1 MKRTPF
7 KKKRIINLHRKA
19 WDVFS
24 KWIRNRDKICV
35 TCGSRKDGQAGHFWH
50 AVLDFDEININ
61 QQCSYCNKWKS
72 GNLAPYS
79 VYLINKY
86 GVEAFKDLEKRH
98 WIAMRGEKRT
108 DAQYLALIEKYT
120 IEKPDC

>member
-1 MKRTPF
+1 MKRTPL
-7 KKKRIINLHRKA
+7 KKVSKRPNLHRKA
-19 WDVFS
+19 WDIFS

-35 TCGSRKDGQAGHFWH
+35 TCGSRDQLQAGHFWH

-61 QQCSYCNKWKS
+61 TQCKHCNHFWS

-79 VYLINKY
+79 VYLINKH
-86 GVEAFKDLEKRH
+86 GQAKFLDLEKRH

-108 DAQYLALIEKYT
+108 DEEYYEIIERYKL
-120 IEKPDC
+120 